1 MSLIALKDTPVE
13 PPFLIAS
20 RINHTTV
27 DIIDL
32 DDRELARYN
41 TLIRDY
47 DR

>member
-20 RINHTTV
+20 RINLAV
-27 DIIDL
+27 VNIAEL

>member
-20 RINHTTV
+20 YINLTTV
-27 DIIDL
+27 DIIEL
-32 DDRELARYN
+32 DNRELAKYN
-41 TLIRDY
+41 TLTRDY